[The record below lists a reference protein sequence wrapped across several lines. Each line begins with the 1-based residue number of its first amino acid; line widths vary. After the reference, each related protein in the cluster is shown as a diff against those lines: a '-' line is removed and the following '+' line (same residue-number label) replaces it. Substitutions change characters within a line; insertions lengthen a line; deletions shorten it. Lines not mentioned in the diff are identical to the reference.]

1 MFCSKCGSQLFIKRL
16 NAPEGTVITLGTL
29 DNDPKIYPNRHV
41 FVGNK
46 ASWYNQDAQ
55 LPSCTVYPDSEPNE

>member
-1 MFCSKCGSQLFIKRL
+1 MFCSKCGSQLFINRL

-29 DNDPKIYPNRHV
+29 DNDPKICPNRHV

-46 ASWYNQDAQ
+46 APWYNQDAQ
-55 LPSCTVYPDSEPNE
+55 LPTYTVYPASKLNE